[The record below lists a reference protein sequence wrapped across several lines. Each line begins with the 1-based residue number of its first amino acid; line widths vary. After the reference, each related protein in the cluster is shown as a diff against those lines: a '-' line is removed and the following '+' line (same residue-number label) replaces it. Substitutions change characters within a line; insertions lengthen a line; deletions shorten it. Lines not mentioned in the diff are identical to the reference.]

1 MRKPLTTFLLGA
13 MLVTGIAPTG
23 NSAAETQSS
32 QRKTRKTSAS
42 VKSSATKKKGSK
54 KRRVSRRNRGQKAPT
69 TNRVSE
75 IQQALAREGA
85 YSGEP
90 TGKWDAA
97 TVGAMKRF
105 QSSQGLNPT
114 GKLDAR
120 SLQKLGLGS
129 QTAGV
134 AAPLPPS
141 NPSPK
146 AATSDKSTERS
157 PSER

>member
-1 MRKPLTTFLLGA
+1 MLLGA
-13 MLVTGIAPTG
+13 MFLTGIAPRVVSATG
-23 NSAAETQSS
+23 TQSPS
-32 QRKTRKTSAS
+32 RKARKTSAS
-42 VKSSATKKKGSK
+42 SKSPTVKKAKAK
-54 KRRVSRRNRGQKAPT
+54 KRRVSRRNRGQRAPT
-69 TNRVSE
+69 ADRVSE

-85 YSGEP
+85 YSNEP

-97 TVGAMKRF
+97 TAEAMRRF

-120 SLQKLGLGS
+120 SLQRLGLGS

-141 NPSPK
+141 DPASK
-146 AATSDKSTERS
+146 LGATDK
-157 PSER
+157 